1 MKKNILILLALAILS
16 CQKDKNDKE
25 KIEQKNVTEA
35 KQKQTENEDLK
46 IEAFETKSQFFWDY
60 FKENEDKIYNF
71 DKLSKD
77 EQQEI
82 WRQLHIRLSVIN
94 EALGV
99 EMSAVPTNGKKELII
114 TANGLTDLFPA
125 VRKLAA
131 DAPKMDKWIVKPFKQ
146 RMKKVGIKMS
156 NGINMSSDDLYF
168 KIDSKENKKLNISV
182 YMNGYEKI
190 PSNRRREILYQ
201 LLDGILG
208 EEDVETYLGAIEDS
222 NQKDNSYI
230 NSDKLIEEVDKLKK

>member
-1 MKKNILILLALAILS
+1 MKKNILILLALTILS

-25 KIEQKNVTEA
+25 NINQKNVTKT
-35 KQKQTENEDLK
+35 KQKQVENENIK
-46 IEAFETKSQFFWDY
+46 IEAFESKSQFFWDY

-99 EMSAVPTNGKKELII
+99 EMSAVPKNGKKELII
-114 TANGLTDLFPA
+114 TANGLVDLFPT

-131 DAPKMDKWIVKPFKQ
+131 NAPKMEKWIVKPFKQ
-146 RMKKVGIKMS
+146 RMKKVGIKTS
-156 NGINMSSDDLYF
+156 SGIDVSSDDLYF
-168 KIDSKENKKLNISV
+168 KIDSKEDKKLNISV
-182 YMNGYEKI
+182 YMSGYEKI
-190 PSNRRREILYQ
+190 PANRRREILYQ

-208 EEDVETYLGAIEDS
+208 EEDVETYLGAIEDR
-222 NQKDNSYI
+222 NKKDDSYI